1 MPIPKCTKS
10 GAFRHAGNLKDFRAY
25 QSWENPRCEILKTI
39 AKLKPM
45 GKSLCLT
52 CKGGRLLCGRSSCP
66 LLQKLQIQ
74 NPIQGKLKETL
85 FGPSPPSIFVG
96 WKNYPNVFAG
106 PMGTISLRDEI
117 ISGSAG
123 PTVKISDAQILDNPA
138 QWYGLDF
145 NDIIRMRSMLIRS
158 KKEQGVREKTK
169 LLEDMQELTLSVKA
183 TDVEMQFKG
192 KPHYSVS
199 FSPISQPMGP
209 TAILEKFRIAENTK
223 IPQAVDSIVSDR
235 LKAVESSS
243 LLYQKGFDVYYISK
257 VLSAGILGLEK
268 NKKLVPT
275 RWSITTTDDILAKE
289 MMKSIRIYP
298 QVSDFLVYTNTYLE
312 NHFEVLLIPGN
323 WSFEQFEA
331 WAPRTLWTL
340 SQDKPTIAQESE
352 GFSGRTK
359 YAVTEGGG
367 YYAGRFAV
375 CEFLEKMRRQAT
387 TIVFREIY
395 DSYVM
400 PVGVWE
406 IRENLRH
413 AFQGKPLRFG
423 TLGSALK
430 HIESTL
436 TIPIKEFISRS
447 QFLRQKKLGEFL

>member
-1 MPIPKCTKS
+1 MIPK
-10 GAFRHAGNLKDFRAY
+10 Y

-52 CKGGRLLCGRSSCP
+52 CKGGRLLCGRPSCP
-66 LLQKLQIQ
+66 LLQKIQIQ
-74 NPIQGKLKETL
+74 NPIQGRLKENL

-96 WKNYPNVFAG
+96 WKNYPNVFIG
-106 PMGTISLRDEI
+106 PMGMVPLEENLQNGLGDSESRLIDNPQT
-117 ISGSAG
+117 
-123 PTVKISDAQILDNPA
+123 LDNPA

-145 NDIIRMRSMLIRS
+145 NDIIRMRSLLVRS
-158 KKEQGVREKTK
+158 KKAQGVKEKTK

-183 TDVEMQFKG
+183 ADVEMQFKD

-199 FSPISQPMGP
+199 FSPVSQPMGP
-209 TAILEKFRIAENTK
+209 SAVLEKFRITENTK
-223 IPQAVDSIVSDR
+223 IPQAVDSIVSDN

-289 MMKSIRIYP
+289 MMKNIRQYP
-298 QVSDFLVYTNTYLE
+298 QINEFIVYSNTYLE

-352 GFSGRTK
+352 GFAGRTN
-359 YAVTEGGG
+359 YAVSEGGG

-387 TIVFREIY
+387 AIVFREIY

-413 AFQGKPLRFG
+413 AFAEKPLKFDA
-423 TLGSALK
+423 LDSALK
-430 HIESTL
+430 HIEGTL

-447 QFLRQKKLGEFL
+447 RFLRQKRLVDFEINV

>member
-1 MPIPKCTKS
+1 MLIK
-10 GAFRHAGNLKDFRAY
+10 H

-74 NPIQGKLKETL
+74 NPIQDKLKETL

-106 PMGTISLRDEI
+106 PMGTVGIENISESLDD
-117 ISGSAG
+117 SS
-123 PTVKISDAQILDNPA
+123 KINSQVLDNPA

-169 LLEDMQELTLSVKA
+169 LLADMQELTLSTRA
-183 TDVEMQFKG
+183 TDIEMQFKS
-192 KPHYSVS
+192 KPHYSMS

-209 TAILEKFRIAENTK
+209 SAVLEKFRIAENTK
-223 IPQAVDSIVSDR
+223 IPQAVDSIISDK
-235 LKAVESSS
+235 LKAVESSN

-268 NKKLVPT
+268 NRKLVPT
-275 RWSITTTDDILAKE
+275 KWSITTTDTILANE
-289 MMKSIRIYP
+289 MLKQIRTYP
-298 QVSDFLVYTNTYLE
+298 QVNEFLVFSNTYLE
-312 NHFEVLLIPGN
+312 NHFEVLMIPGS
-323 WSFEQFEA
+323 WGFEQFEA
-331 WAPRTLWTL
+331 WAPKTIWTL
-340 SQDKPTIAQESE
+340 SSDSSVIAAESE
-352 GFSGRTK
+352 GFHGRSD
-359 YAVTEGGG
+359 YAITEGGG
-367 YYAGRFAV
+367 YYAGRFAC
-375 CEFLEKMRRQAT
+375 CEKLEQMRRQAT
-387 TIVFREIY
+387 VVVFREIY
-395 DSYVM
+395 DTYVI
-400 PVGVWE
+400 PVGSWE

-413 AFQGKPLRFG
+413 AFMNPPMRF
-423 TLGSALK
+423 
-430 HIESTL
+430 STL
-436 TIPIKEFISRS
+436 SEALNHIASTLKLPIKEFIDKSK
-447 QFLRQKKLGEFL
+447 FLRQRKLFDFL

>member
-1 MPIPKCTKS
+1 MIIK
-10 GAFRHAGNLKDFRAY
+10 H

-66 LLQKLQIQ
+66 LLEKIQIQ
-74 NPIQGKLKETL
+74 NPIQGRLKETL

-96 WKNYPNVFAG
+96 WKNYPNVFVG
-106 PMGTISLRDEI
+106 PMGTVPLESVSE
-117 ISGSAG
+117 
-123 PTVKISDAQILDNPA
+123 VNSDSVNRLNDNAQILDNPA

-145 NDIIRMRSMLIRS
+145 NDIIRMRSLLIRS
-158 KKEQGVREKTK
+158 KKEQGIREKTK
-169 LLEDMQELTLSVKA
+169 FVQDMQELTLSVKA
-183 TDVEMQFKG
+183 TDVEMQFKS
-192 KPHYSVS
+192 KPRYSIS

-209 TAILEKFRIAENTK
+209 SAVLEKFRIAENTK
-223 IPQAVDSIVSDR
+223 IPQAVDSIVNDK

-257 VLSAGILGLEK
+257 VLSAGILGLDK
-268 NKKLVPT
+268 NKRLTPT
-275 RWSITTTDDILAKE
+275 RWSITATDDILGKE
-289 MMKSIRIYP
+289 MMRNIRTYP
-298 QVSDFLVYTNTYLE
+298 QINDFLVYTNTYLE
-312 NHFEVLLIPGN
+312 NHFEVLLMPGN

-352 GFSGRTK
+352 GFNGRTK

-375 CEFLEKMRRQAT
+375 CEFLEKIRRQAT
-387 TIVFREIY
+387 AIVFREIY

-413 AFQGKPLRFG
+413 AFQNKPLRFDSMN
-423 TLGSALK
+423 SALK
-430 HIESTL
+430 HIENTL
-436 TIPIKEFISRS
+436 TIPINEFIRKS
-447 QFLRQKKLGEFL
+447 QFLRQRKLFDFLTLSPRL

>member
-1 MPIPKCTKS
+1 MIPK
-10 GAFRHAGNLKDFRAY
+10 Y

-66 LLQKLQIQ
+66 LLQKIQIQ

-106 PMGTISLRDEI
+106 PMATISINDESM
-117 ISGSAG
+117 SGFG
-123 PTVKISDAQILDNPA
+123 DYKNKRIDTAQLDNPA

-145 NDIIRMRSMLIRS
+145 NDIIRMRSLLVRS
-158 KKEQGVREKTK
+158 KKEQSVRERTK
-169 LLEDMQELTLSVKA
+169 LLEDMQELTLSTKA
-183 TDVEMQFKG
+183 TDVEIQFKS

-209 TAILEKFRIAENTK
+209 SAVLEKFKIAENTK
-223 IPQAVDSIVSDR
+223 IPQAVDSIVSDK

-243 LLYQKGFDVYYISK
+243 LLFQKGFDVYYISK

-275 RWSITTTDDILAKE
+275 RWSITSTDSILANELLKN
-289 MMKSIRIYP
+289 IRQYP
-298 QVSDFLVYTNTYLE
+298 QINDFLVYTNTYLE
-312 NHFEVLLIPGN
+312 NHFEILFMPGN

-352 GFSGRTK
+352 GFAGRTK
-359 YAVTEGGG
+359 YAVSEGGG

-375 CEFLEKMRRQAT
+375 CEFLEKARRQAT
-387 TIVFREIY
+387 AIVFREIY
-395 DSYVM
+395 DTYVM
-400 PVGVWE
+400 PVGSWE

-413 AFQGKPLRFG
+413 AFQNKPSRFDS
-423 TLGSALK
+423 LGSALK
-430 HIESTL
+430 HVEKTL
-436 TIPIKEFISRS
+436 TIPIKEFISKS
-447 QFLRQKKLGEFL
+447 QFLRQKKLGDFMKIY

>member
-1 MPIPKCTKS
+1 MIIK
-10 GAFRHAGNLKDFRAY
+10 H

-52 CKGGRLLCGRSSCP
+52 CKGGRLLCGRPSCP

-74 NPIQGKLKETL
+74 NPIQDKLKETL

-106 PMGTISLRDEI
+106 PMGMISNENEI
-117 ISGSAG
+117 TSGNADSG
-123 PTVKISDAQILDNPA
+123 VKINDAQILDNPA

-145 NDIIRMRSMLIRS
+145 NDIIRMRSLLVRS

-169 LLEDMQELTLSVKA
+169 LLEDMQELTLSVRA
-183 TDVEMQFKG
+183 TDVEMQFKS

-223 IPQAVDSIVSDR
+223 IPQAVDSIVSDK

-268 NKKLVPT
+268 NRKLTPT
-275 RWSITTTDDILAKE
+275 RWCITATDDILAKE
-289 MMKSIRIYP
+289 MMKNIRTYP

-375 CEFLEKMRRQAT
+375 CEFLEKARRQAT
-387 TIVFREIY
+387 AIVFREIY

-400 PVGVWE
+400 PVGSWE

-423 TLGSALK
+423 TLSSALK
-430 HIESTL
+430 HIEGTL

-447 QFLRQKKLGEFL
+447 QFLRQKKLGDFFNNRKAYEKI